1 MTTSG
6 PVVTAPIEI
15 AIACYPGAQ
24 ATCIHGLTDLFTY
37 AAYFAREHAGSSE
50 PFLRVTHWRPYDGDR
65 MNGGSDDSECTFDT
79 LPGAAHAPR
88 VVIVPACQIAPP
100 GKDLSPSSAAW
111 VRKHHA
117 DGAVAAAVCGGVFL
131 LADTGLLEGRRVTT
145 HWMFAA
151 ELRHRFPKLLVDPD
165 RLVIDD
171 GDVIT
176 AGGVL
181 AWADMG
187 LSLVERLLGPTVMSS
202 TAHFML
208 ADPPGREQRF
218 YGGFAPRLQHGDKEI
233 LAIQH
238 WMQANHSGDCS
249 VDSLAN
255 RCGLGART
263 FLRRFTHAT
272 GVNPGEYHQ
281 RLRIAR
287 GQELLEFTRDPV
299 EKVAQASGYADAGG
313 FRRTFKRV
321 TGLAPAEY
329 RRKFQRARGDS

>member
-1 MTTSG
+1 MTASG
-6 PVVTAPIEI
+6 PDVTAPVEI
-15 AIACYPGAQ
+15 AIVCYPGAQ

-37 AAYFAREHAGSSE
+37 AGYFAGLHAASSE
-50 PFLRVTHWRPYDGDR
+50 PFVRVTHWRPR
-65 MNGGSDDSECTFDT
+65 DDDFECTFDT
-79 LPGAAHAPR
+79 LPGDAHAPR
-88 VVIVPACQIAPP
+88 VIIVPACQIAPP
-100 GKDLSPSSAAW
+100 EKDLSPPSTGW

-117 DGAVAAAVCGGVFL
+117 DGAIVAAVCGGVFL
-131 LADTGLLEGRRVTT
+131 LADSGLLDGRRATT

-151 ELRHRFPKLLVDPD
+151 ELRHRFPELRVEPD

-181 AWADMG
+181 AWTDLG
-187 LSLVERLLGPTVMSS
+187 LGLVERLLGPTVMSS

-238 WMQANHSGDCS
+238 WMQANYPGDCS
-249 VDSLAN
+249 VNGLAK
-255 RCGLGART
+255 RAGLGART
-263 FLRRFTHAT
+263 FLRRFTQAT
-272 GVNPGEYHQ
+272 GLNPGEYHQ

-287 GQELLEFTRDPV
+287 GRELLEFTRDPV

-321 TGLAPAEY
+321 TGLSPAEY
-329 RRKFQRARGDS
+329 RRKFQRARGDA